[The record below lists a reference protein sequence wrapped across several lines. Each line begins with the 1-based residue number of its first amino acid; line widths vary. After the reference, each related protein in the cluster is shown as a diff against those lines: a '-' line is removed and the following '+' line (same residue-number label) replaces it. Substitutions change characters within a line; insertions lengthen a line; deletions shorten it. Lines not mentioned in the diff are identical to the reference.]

1 MKNGRQAQKESDI
14 LQKNLEKEEVMKK
27 RHRKKEVTRGSKGE
41 RRDKEFK
48 KYKSSQIVYE
58 QIS

>member
-27 RHRKKEVTRGSKGE
+27 RHRKKG
-41 RRDKEFK
+41 D
-48 KYKSSQIVYE
+48 
-58 QIS
+58 